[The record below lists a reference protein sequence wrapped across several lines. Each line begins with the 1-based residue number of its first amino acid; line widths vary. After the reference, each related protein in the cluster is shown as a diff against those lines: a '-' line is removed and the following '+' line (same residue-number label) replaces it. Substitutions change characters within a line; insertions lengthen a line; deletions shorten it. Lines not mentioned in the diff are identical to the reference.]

1 MKRFSNFLSE
11 AQVSQASQQ
20 AKQMGLKG
28 DGHGGWYN
36 AQGEFVA
43 KTESGKLKFYT
54 KGQKTGQRDT
64 PNPSK
69 KTQEVQVSNK
79 KKEAEQKPK
88 VQSNG
93 GENKITIVFGK
104 FNPPAA
110 SHLKLFN
117 FAKSAASGS
126 DLKIYPSRTQDPKKN
141 PMDPDTKI
149 EYMKKMFPNFEENI
163 INDKNAKTIFD
174 VLQAAEEDGY
184 GEVIIVAGADR
195 VAEFRSLAMKQNGN
209 LYNFEDISVIPG
221 GEQDADS
228 DTSSGN
234 NSAKLRKSVL
244 RDDYNGFKSGL
255 PKNFS
260 DKDAKKLFS
269 LIKKNM
275 KVNVKEN
282 ISLWEIAPKLD
293 YRTLR
298 ENYVK
303 NKIFK
308 VGNIIENLNTGL
320 VGKIIRRG
328 TNYLICVTEENIMFK
343 SWIHDVMEKN
353 EQEIPSKNL
362 KSLTKKAVRRVDNN
376 IDGFVD
382 KNDPKTGPYGAF
394 IPQAKNYGSNFKKL
408 KSESKYFTDVSGVT
422 ADKREVGTDSHREY
436 AMKLTYLN
444 KIKNFINKYKEKK

>member
-1 MKRFSNFLSE
+1 
-11 AQVSQASQQ
+11 
-20 AKQMGLKG
+20 
-28 DGHGGWYN
+28 
-36 AQGEFVA
+36 
-43 KTESGKLKFYT
+43 
-54 KGQKTGQRDT
+54 
-64 PNPSK
+64 
-69 KTQEVQVSNK
+69 
-79 KKEAEQKPK
+79 
-88 VQSNG
+88 
-93 GENKITIVFGK
+93 
-104 FNPPAA
+104 
-110 SHLKLFN
+110 LFN

-126 DLKIYPSRTQDPKKN
+126 DLKIYPSRAQDPKKN

-163 INDKNAKTIFD
+163 INDENAKTIFD

-184 GEVIIVAGADR
+184 SEVIIVAGADR
-195 VAEFRSLAMKQNGN
+195 VSEFRSLAMKQNGN

-228 DTSSGN
+228 DASSGN
-234 NSAKLRKSVL
+234 NSAKLRKSVIE
-244 RDDYNGFKSGL
+244 DDYTGFKSGL

-293 YRTLR
+293 YKTLR

-343 SWIHDVMEKN
+343 SWIHDIMEKN

-362 KSLTKKAVRRVDNN
+362 KILSKKAVQRVDNN

-394 IPQAKNYGSNFKKL
+394 IPQAKNYGINFKKL
-408 KSESKYFTDVSGVT
+408 RSESKYFTDQSGVT

-436 AMKLTYLN
+436 VMKLTYLN

>member
-1 MKRFSNFLSE
+1 MKRFFNFLSE

-54 KGQKTGQRDT
+54 KGQKIGQRDT

-79 KKEAEQKPK
+79 KKEAEQELK
-88 VQSNG
+88 VQSSDG
-93 GENKITIVFGK
+93 GNRVTIVFGK

-126 DLKIYPSRTQDPKKN
+126 DLKIYPSRAQDPKKN

-163 INDKNAKTIFD
+163 INDENAKTIFD

-184 GEVIIVAGADR
+184 SEVVIVAGADR

-244 RDDYNGFKSGL
+244 EDDYTGFKSGL

-275 KVNVKEN
+275 KLNVKEN

-293 YRTLR
+293 YKTLR

-343 SWIHDVMEKN
+343 SWIHDIMEKN

-362 KSLTKKAVRRVDNN
+362 KILSKKAVKRVDNN

-382 KNDPKTGPYGAF
+382 KDDPKTGPYGAF
-394 IPQAKNYGSNFKKL
+394 IPQAKNYGINFKKL
-408 KSESKYFTDVSGVT
+408 RSESKYFTNESGVT

-436 AMKLTYLN
+436 VMKLTHLN

>member
-1 MKRFSNFLSE
+1 MKKFSNFLTE

-43 KTESGKLKFYT
+43 KTEGGKLKFYT
-54 KGQKTGQRDT
+54 KGQKVGQRDT
-64 PNPSK
+64 PDST
-69 KTQEVQVSNK
+69 KTKEIQVSNK
-79 KKEAEQKPK
+79 KKEVEQKPK
-88 VQSNG
+88 VQSSDG
-93 GENKITIVFGK
+93 GNRVTIVFGK
-104 FNPPAA
+104 FNPPAN

-117 FAKSAASGS
+117 FAKSAAAGS

-163 INDKNAKTIFD
+163 INDENAKTIFD

-184 GEVIIVAGADR
+184 SEVTIVAGADR

-209 LYNFEDISVIPG
+209 LYNFEDISVVPG
-221 GEQDADS
+221 GEQDVDS
-228 DTSSGN
+228 DSSSGN
-234 NSAKLRKSVL
+234 NSAKLRKSVTEN
-244 RDDYNGFKSGL
+244 DYTGFKSGL
-255 PKNFS
+255 PKNLS

-275 KVNVKEN
+275 KINVKEN
-282 ISLWEIAPKLD
+282 ISLWEIAPRLD
-293 YRTLR
+293 YKSLR
-298 ENYVK
+298 ENYIR

-362 KSLTKKAVRRVDNN
+362 KTLSKKAVQRVDNN

-394 IPQAKNYGSNFKKL
+394 IPQAKNYGSNFRKL

-436 AMKLTYLN
+436 VMKLTHLN